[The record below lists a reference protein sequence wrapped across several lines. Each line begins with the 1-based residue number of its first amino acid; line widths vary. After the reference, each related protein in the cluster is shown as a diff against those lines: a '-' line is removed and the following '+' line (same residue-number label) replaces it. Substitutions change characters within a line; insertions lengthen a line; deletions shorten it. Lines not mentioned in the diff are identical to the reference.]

1 LGIKFRSIGTKI
13 QLLAGTAIAVG
24 LAAVL
29 GMQTLERIETTWSER
44 MDANLRIVKGLAAPA
59 RVAIAHQDKSVIDS
73 YMELLSSDPRAAA
86 IVLTSNEAVMA
97 SRQSISHFDLPIVE
111 LERFS
116 KEAAS
121 SGTPRSV
128 SVGQYEFIAV
138 PVKDPALRTIG
149 TVAVAWD
156 TKGLLDNE
164 WESAIKAAL
173 SLLAVMAGVLSV
185 LLLGLRNLVI
195 SPISR
200 IAERLQGQDL
210 ANPNELA
217 TQNQNLQH
225 RSDEIGVFARALG
238 TFYKNTAEK
247 VQLSGQLDSALSNM
261 SQGLCMFDS
270 SGQLV
275 MSNARF
281 AEMYQIPE
289 ASLKLPMTID
299 NLVKLVKACC
309 KIDPSIIEAGI
320 LGAGTLGADDNM
332 WLVGDLRNHL
342 THSFVAGATY
352 TVSCEPT
359 PDGGWVTTHS
369 DVSEL
374 KRAERQLIHLA
385 SHDPLTNLPNR
396 RRFLE
401 IIKENLADKEASEG
415 FAVFFLDL
423 DKFKQVNDTLGHAA
437 GDELLKTVAE
447 RLLACLRQGD
457 SVCRLGGDEFAIL
470 QKSGGNLVSA
480 EALAQRITKKL
491 CEPVQI
497 GEHQVKIGISTG
509 IALSPRDGATADSL
523 LHHSDLAVYVAKNSG
538 RNTYRFYDP
547 EMSSKEKQRDALEA
561 DLKLALARNE
571 LELHYQPILDLKRD
585 EIVGCEALLRWNHP
599 TKGTI
604 SPLDFVPLAEE
615 TGLIVPIGEW
625 VLREACRQA
634 ASWPTNISI
643 AVNVSALQL
652 QREDLSQMV
661 FSAIANAKIAP
672 SRLHLEITEGILL
685 HDNPATLEML
695 SRIRGFGVQIVLDDL
710 GIGYSSLGYLSRFK
724 FDKIKIDRSFLAA
737 GRISKANEAVVQA
750 IVSIGRSLG
759 VKTVVEGVETAA
771 QRARVFAQGID
782 EIQGFLISKP
792 QKQEDIARMLPQ
804 RKNQRRANKRA

>member
-1 LGIKFRSIGTKI
+1 VGIRFRSIGTKI

-29 GMQTLERIETTWSER
+29 GMQTVERIQTTWNER

-59 RVAIAHQDKSVIDS
+59 RAAIVHQDKSVIDS

-86 IVLTSNEAVMA
+86 IVLTSNQAVMA
-97 SRQSISHFDLPIVE
+97 SRQSISHFDLPINE
-111 LERFS
+111 LERFGQTA
-116 KEAAS
+116 EAGS
-121 SGTPRSV
+121 EPRTV
-128 SVGQYEFIAV
+128 SMGQYEFISV

-149 TVAVAWD
+149 TVSVAWD

-164 WESAIKAAL
+164 REAAIKAGL
-173 SLLAVMAGVLSV
+173 SLLTVMAGVLGV
-185 LLLGLRNLVI
+185 LLLGLRRLVT

-200 IAERLQGQDL
+200 IAAMLERPDL
-210 ANPNELA
+210 SSPDEVS
-217 TQNQNLQH
+217 TQNRKLEH
-225 RSDEIGVFARALG
+225 RSDEIGIFARALG
-238 TFYKNTAEK
+238 AFYANTAEK

-270 SGQLV
+270 AGMLV

-281 AEMYQIPE
+281 AEMYQISE
-289 ASLKLPMTID
+289 SELKLPMASDELISLIIA
-299 NLVKLVKACC
+299 NC
-309 KIDPSIIEAGI
+309 KIDKSVKEVSE
-320 LGAGTLGADDNM
+320 TN
-332 WLVGDLRNHL
+332 WLVGDLSRRI
-342 THSFVAGATY
+342 THSFVEGATY

-359 PDGGWVTTHS
+359 PEGGWVTTHS
-369 DVSEL
+369 DVSDL
-374 KRAERQLIHLA
+374 KRAERQLVHLA

-396 RRFLE
+396 RSFLE
-401 IIKENLADKEASEG
+401 IIENALANELNG
-415 FAVFFLDL
+415 FAIFFLDL

-437 GDELLKTVAE
+437 GDELLKTVSA
-447 RLLACLRQGD
+447 RLLSCVRQGD
-457 SVCRLGGDEFAIL
+457 TVCRLGGDEFAIL
-470 QKSGGNLVSA
+470 QKSGVEAGSA
-480 EALAQRITKKL
+480 EALAQRVTMKL
-491 CEPVQI
+491 CEPIQI
-497 GEHQVKIGISTG
+497 GEHQVRIGISIG
-509 IALSPRDGATADSL
+509 IALSPRDGTTADAL
-523 LHHSDLAVYVAKNSG
+523 LHHSDLAVYVAKKSG
-538 RNTYRFYDP
+538 RNTHRFYDF
-547 EMSSKEKQRDALEA
+547 EMSSKEEQRDALEA
-561 DLKLALARNE
+561 DLKLALDRNE

-585 EIVGCEALLRWNHP
+585 AIVACEALLRWNHP
-599 TKGTI
+599 KNGLI
-604 SPLDFVPLAEE
+604 SPLDFIPLAEE

-634 ASWPTNISI
+634 GSWPTNISI

-672 SRLHLEITEGILL
+672 SRLHLEITEGVLL
-685 HDNPATLEML
+685 HDSPATLEML

-759 VKTVVEGVETAA
+759 VKTVVEGVETPA
-771 QRARVFAQGID
+771 QRERVRAQGID
-782 EIQGFLISKP
+782 EIQGFLIAKP
-792 QKQEDIARMLPQ
+792 QKAEDIARMLPQ
-804 RKNQRRANKRA
+804 RRNLKRGIKRA

>member
-1 LGIKFRSIGTKI
+1 VGSKFRSIGTKI
-13 QLLAGTAIAVG
+13 QLLAGSAIAVG

-29 GMQTLERIETTWSER
+29 GMQTSGRIETAWNER

-86 IVLTSNEAVMA
+86 IVLTSNQTVMA
-97 SRQSISHFDLPIVE
+97 SRQSISHFDLPISE
-111 LERFS
+111 LERFG
-116 KEAAS
+116 KDAAT
-121 SGTPRSV
+121 GIEPRSV

-149 TVAVAWD
+149 TVSVAWD

-164 WESAIKAAL
+164 WDSAIKAGL
-173 SLLAVMAGVLSV
+173 SLLAVMAGVLGV
-185 LLLGLRNLVI
+185 LLFGLRSFVI
-195 SPISR
+195 SPIGR
-200 IAERLQGQDL
+200 IAALLERPDL
-210 ANPNELA
+210 ANPQELS
-217 TQNQNLQH
+217 TQSRQFEH

-238 TFYKNTAEK
+238 TFYANTAEK

-270 SGQLV
+270 AGRLV
-275 MSNARF
+275 ISNERF

-289 ASLKLPMTID
+289 GHLRFPMTGSE
-299 NLVKLVKACC
+299 LAKLVKAHC
-309 KIDPSIIEAGI
+309 KIDPSINGS
-320 LGAGTLGADDNM
+320 TDND
-332 WLVGDLRNHL
+332 WLVGDLARQI
-342 THSFVAGATY
+342 THGFVAGATY

-359 PDGGWVTTHS
+359 PDGGWVTTHT

-401 IIKENLADKEASEG
+401 IIEKSLEQTNAGNG
-415 FAVFFLDL
+415 FAVFFIDL
-423 DKFKQVNDTLGHAA
+423 DRFKQVNDTLGHAA
-437 GDELLKTVAE
+437 GDDLLKTIAE
-447 RLLACLRQGD
+447 RLSACIRQGD

-470 QKSGGNLVSA
+470 QKSGGDAGSA
-480 EALAQRITKKL
+480 EVLAQRITKKL
-491 CEPVQI
+491 CEPIQI
-497 GEHQVKIGISTG
+497 GEHQVKIGVSTG
-509 IALSPRDGATADSL
+509 IALAPTDGTSASAL
-523 LHHSDLAVYVAKNSG
+523 LHHADLAVYVAKQSG
-538 RNTYRFYDP
+538 RNTHRFYDAS
-547 EMSSKEKQRDALEA
+547 MSKKGQQRDALEA
-561 DLKLALARNE
+561 DLKLAIERHE
-571 LELHYQPILDLKRD
+571 LELYYQPIFDLKRN
-585 EIVGCEALLRWNHP
+585 EITACEALLRWNHP
-599 TKGTI
+599 RDGLI
-604 SPLDFVPLAEE
+604 SPLDFIPLAEE

-634 ASWPTNISI
+634 ASWPTNISV
-643 AVNVSALQL
+643 AVNISALQL

-672 SRLHLEITEGILL
+672 SRVHLEITEGVLL
-685 HDNPATLEML
+685 HDSPVTLAML
-695 SRIRGFGVQIVLDDL
+695 SCIRGFGVQIVLDDL

-759 VKTVVEGVETAA
+759 VKTVVEGVETPA
-771 QRARVFAQGID
+771 QRERVRAQGID
-782 EIQGFLISKP
+782 EIQGFLIAKP
-792 QKQEDIARMLPQ
+792 QKAEDIARLLPQ
-804 RKNQRRANKRA
+804 RRNLKRAIKRA